1 VTPAHNLVD
10 GQVVTV
16 TGTNF
21 PANTDVVVVQCSADP
36 PIPDNCDLN
45 SVQFLVT
52 DGAGKVSTQFL
63 VARKLINGI
72 GDEFD
77 CATTTCVMAVTD
89 LDVGIFDSTPITFN
103 PSAPLA
109 PPLVFG
115 VSISNQGKV
124 LESQGVAAIFG
135 KMICNRGAFI
145 EIDGRLSQAF
155 GRFLFRSDFSVVK
168 TCPSSGLFDFGFFV
182 GPDNGLFARGPA
194 TVRFS
199 AIGFAGTSIA
209 DQAESTQSVN
219 LTALPESSLTATRS
233 AVAANTTP
241 KGVSQQLHAA
251 RAPQSR
257 THW

>member
-1 VTPAHNLVD
+1 VTPANNLAD

-36 PIPDNCDLN
+36 PIPDNCDLS
-45 SVQFLVT
+45 SVQFVT
-52 DGAGKVSTQFL
+52 TDSAGRVSTQFL
-63 VARKLINGI
+63 VARKLINGL
-72 GDEFD
+72 GEESD
-77 CATTTCVMAVTD
+77 CATATCVMAVSD

-135 KMICNRGAFI
+135 KMICNRGAFV

-168 TCPSSGLFDFGFFV
+168 TCPASGVFDFGFFV
-182 GPDNGLFARGPA
+182 EPDNGLFARGPA
-194 TVRFS
+194 SVRFS
-199 AIGFAGTSIA
+199 AAGFAGQSTFF
-209 DQAESTQSVN
+209 QPESTQAVN

-241 KGVSQQLHAA
+241 TGVSQQLHAV